1 MSVRD
6 LPAIL
11 RIISGA
17 STAHVIVVHVDH
29 REDVV
34 SFNLS
39 DLGPAAEASLKSI
52 LHEVYLRRG
61 RSAVMARLAGSKKPW
76 LSQPFAGLKK
86 RNAIL
91 RGNRTTFGRWVASWW
106 VWLSSLSP
114 SSLLTWRY
122 NKGAAR

>member
-11 RIISGA
+11 RVISGA
-17 STAHVIVVHVDH
+17 STAHVIVVHIDH

-39 DLGPAAEASLKSI
+39 DLGPGAEASLKSI

-61 RSAVMARLAGSKKPW
+61 RAAVMARLVRRKKPW
-76 LSQPFAGLKK
+76 LSQAFAGLKK

-91 RGNRTTFGRWVASWW
+91 RASRTTFARWLASWW
-106 VWLSSLSP
+106 VWPSSLSP
-114 SSLLTWRY
+114 SLLSTWRHSR
-122 NKGAAR
+122 NTAR

>member
-11 RIISGA
+11 RIIDGS
-17 STAHVIVVHVDH
+17 STAHVIVVHIDH

-39 DLGPAAEASLKSI
+39 DLGPAAEASLKGI

-61 RSAVMARLAGSKKPW
+61 RSAVMARLAGRRRPW
-76 LSQPFAGLKK
+76 LSQTFAGLKK

-91 RGNRTTFGRWVASWW
+91 RASLTTSARWLVSLRA
-106 VWLSSLSP
+106 WLSS
-114 SSLLTWRY
+114 SLLSLLSTWRHSR
-122 NKGAAR
+122 NTAR